1 MAKLTLRKPKEP
13 DKEPVKEPEQK
24 VEQQNPEGEDSAP
37 EATEPEQPTESEPE
51 ESDKEPWCRYSDAF
65 TKCPDGG
72 IHVYQDT
79 ADGRSCNMLNVP
91 CQYIDVCPAIEAIR
105 EAKER
110 EEARRTSAAAAYVA
124 SLDKDQQEAIAQYL
138 AKHPDNLADMLE
150 SAIKKMIKEK

>member
-1 MAKLTLRKPKEP
+1 MAKLTLKKPKEP

-24 VEQQNPEGEDSAP
+24 VEQQNPEEDSAL
-37 EATEPEQPTESEPE
+37 EATKPEQPTEPEPE
-51 ESDKEPWCRYSDAF
+51 EPDKEPWCRYSDAF

-91 CQYIDVCPAIEAIR
+91 CQYIDVCPAIEAMR

-124 SLDKDQQEAIAQYL
+124 SLDKALQEAIARYL
-138 AKHPDNLADMLE
+138 VKHPDNLADTLAA
-150 SAIKKMIKEK
+150 AIEKLIKEK

>member
-1 MAKLTLRKPKEP
+1 MAKLTLKK
-13 DKEPVKEPEQK
+13 PEQK

-37 EATEPEQPTESEPE
+37 EATKPEQPTESEPE
-51 ESDKEPWCRYSDAF
+51 EPDKEPLCRYSDAF
-65 TKCPDGG
+65 IKCPDGG

-91 CQYIDVCPAIEAIR
+91 CQYIDVCPAIEAMR

-124 SLDKDQQEAIAQYL
+124 SIDKVRQEAIARYL
-138 AKHPDNLADMLE
+138 VKHPGNLADTLE
-150 SAIKKMIKEK
+150 SAIEKLIKEK